1 MEDKYAIY
9 TYCTH
14 SQFYFDGLINNKFN
28 KEVKVLGWGEKWIN
42 YVHKLKKLYEEFKK
56 LEPEFVVIIVD
67 GFDTIINKDPDE
79 AYNIYMEKYSDKV
92 LVAKDITTDNFF
104 IKYFLKKA
112 FFSSTPINSGL
123 MMGKVKYILDL
134 FDKIKYYPDM
144 KNDQR
149 FFNLY
154 TDEYNIDV
162 NNVIFKHLNFEERE
176 YSVENFDSIFI
187 QIPGIV
193 EFNKFINGVQ
203 DYIEYLIDDIII
215 IIVSVIMIII
225 FIGYVNDYNFK
236 SNQIAR
242 YL

>member
-14 SQFYFDGLINNKFN
+14 SQFYFDGLINNKFG
-28 KEVKVLGWGEKWIN
+28 KEIKVLGWGEKWIN
-42 YVHKLKKLYEEFKK
+42 YVHKLKQLYDEFKT
-56 LEPEFVVIIVD
+56 LDPEFVVIIVD

-79 AYNIYMEKYSDKV
+79 AYKIYMDKYSDKI

-123 MMGKVKYILDL
+123 MMGKVKYILEV
-134 FDKIKYYPDM
+134 FDKIKYYPNM

-176 YSVENFDSIFI
+176 QSVENFDSIFI
-187 QIPGIV
+187 QIPGII
-193 EFNKFINGVQ
+193 EYNKFINGVY

-215 IIVSVIMIII
+215 ILVSILVI
-225 FIGYVNDYNFK
+225 FITMYITLDYKFK
-236 SNQIAR
+236 LSR
-242 YL
+242 LTRCL